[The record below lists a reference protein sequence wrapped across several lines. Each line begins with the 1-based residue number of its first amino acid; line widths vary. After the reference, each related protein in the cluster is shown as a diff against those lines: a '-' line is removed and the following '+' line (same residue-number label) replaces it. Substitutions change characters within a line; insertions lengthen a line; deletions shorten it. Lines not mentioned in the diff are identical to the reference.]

1 MKKKNVLCKGL
12 NFSVKPGL
20 IEYSKFLLLFELLF
34 HNIKREDL
42 CKENM
47 SLIKARLLDTALTS
61 YQSFS
66 SDRKPSGNLTFSEFK
81 ALKHLSKNQYIVI
94 QKADKSNTVVIL
106 DKWSYIRAIEDIIN
120 DNSKFSK
127 LNIPA
132 GKEIN
137 RIVNLEKQ
145 ITSELKLLNDK
156 EIIWKSTYKSK
167 KPVCSTPEISYGL
180 SKIHQETCN
189 GMPPFCPILSAL
201 GNFNLI
207 ICCH

>member
-1 MKKKNVLCKGL
+1 MIDH
-12 NFSVKPGL
+12 S
-20 IEYSKFLLLFELLF
+20 EFLLPFELLF
-34 HNIKREDL
+34 RDAKREDL
-42 CKENM
+42 CKEDM

-156 EIIWKSTYKSK
+156 EIIWKSTYKSI